1 MAKFNLR
8 TTAGSLVLGVLL
20 FAAVPTAN
28 AFAQD
33 IQTCRAEIQ
42 QLQNRVSKLRAEDV
56 SRYNNEMDQITS
68 WIDEANIL
76 IGKDEAKKVK
86 LLSVKIGVYIDFVAA
101 SIERDK
107 AMRGATE
114 AESKL
119 KAIKAEYGKLEA
131 QVQQLV
137 AEEEVLQEKLAS
149 LKK

>member
-8 TTAGSLVLGVLL
+8 AAAGSLFFGVLL
-20 FAAVPTAN
+20 TAAVPAVN

-42 QLQNRVSKLRAEDV
+42 QHQKRVEKLKVEDV
-56 SRYNNEMDQITS
+56 SRYNNEMSKISS
-68 WIDEANIL
+68 WIEEASVL
-76 IGKDEAKKVK
+76 IEKNEAKKVK
-86 LLSVKIGVYIDFVAA
+86 TLSVKIGVYIDFVAA

-107 AMRGATE
+107 VMRNATE

-119 KAIKAEYGKLEA
+119 KAIKAEYGKLDA
-131 QVQQLV
+131 QIQQLV